1 MGSTRIRKSEVK
13 QPAFKQYVKK
23 YKGIGTFVENLANAK
38 KARPVT
44 DKYPRISQAIG
55 QAVQA
60 VLLGKEQP
68 KAALDQAAGQ
78 VNSILGTP

>member
-1 MGSTRIRKSEVK
+1 M
-13 QPAFKQYVKK
+13 
-23 YKGIGTFVENLANAK
+23 
-38 KARPVT
+38 T

-60 VLLGKEQP
+60 VLLGKAEP

-78 VNSILGTP
+78 VDSILRAP